1 MDAVTV
7 TVDGMEVDV
16 GRGATVL
23 EAIEKAGVYIPT
35 LCHHPDLVPFGACRL
50 CIVEIEQMRGFPPA
64 CATPAADGMVV
75 HTNSP
80 QLQELRRN
88 ILELILSEHPH
99 SCLICPRREDCAPF
113 RTSMRKMA
121 VSTGCLYCPQ
131 NGRCE
136 LQKVAD
142 YIGIK
147 EVNLTYSYKEF
158 PIQREPFFDRD
169 YNLCI
174 LCGRCVRICQ
184 EVRGAGAISFTY
196 RGNQAMIGT
205 AFNRPLQD
213 AGCQFC
219 AACVDACP
227 TAALLERA
235 HRWAGPP
242 QHEVATVCP
251 YCGTGCQI
259 KLEVKD
265 DRILRVNPGRD
276 GAVNQGQLCVKG
288 RFGLD
293 FVHDSKRLTSPLIKK
308 DGEFVPA
315 SWEEALGLI
324 ATRLANY
331 KGGQFAAISSAKC
344 TNEENYLI
352 QKFAR
357 AVMGSN
363 NIDHCARLC
372 HAPTVAALDMAF
384 GSSAMTNSIGEI
396 RDAACIL
403 AIGTNTTESHPV
415 IGLEVKRAVRNGA
428 KLIVVNPRYLELCRL
443 AHLWLRHRPGTDVA
457 LLMGLARVI
466 VEQGLAN
473 KTFVEER
480 CENFDAF
487 GQSLNNFDLDWV
499 AQVTGVPASDIVEA
513 ARIYA
518 TVHPASIVYAMGLTQ
533 HSHGVDNVLAAAN
546 LAMLTGNV
554 GQPSSGVNP
563 LSGQNNVQGACDVGC
578 LPDVYPG
585 YQAAANARARKKF
598 EAAWECALPQEPGL
612 TLSEIF
618 DAALAGRIKALYLVG
633 ENPVL
638 SDPDAKHVAE
648 ALKSLEF
655 LVVQDIFLTETAQLA
670 HVVLP
675 AATFA
680 EKDGTFTNTERRVQR
695 VRQAIKP
702 IGNSRPDWWITCQIA
717 RRLGGNGFDFD
728 HPSRVMDEVASLT
741 PTYRGISYRRLE
753 KGGLQW
759 PCTGKRHPGTSFLH
773 GEKFARGK
781 GHFTPLE
788 YKPSLEQPDG
798 DFPLLLTT
806 GRSLYQFHTGT
817 MTRKVPGLNILRG
830 EELVEI
836 NPNDA
841 EALGILEGER
851 VQLMSR
857 RGKVMAKAKVTENS
871 PPGVVFMTF
880 HFAESA
886 TNLVTNPALDPV
898 AKTPELKVCAVRLE
912 KAS

>member
-1 MDAVTV
+1 MDAISLTI
-7 TVDGMEVDV
+7 DGTEVEV
-16 GRGATVL
+16 RRGATLL
-23 EAIEKAGVYIPT
+23 EATKKAGVYIPT
-35 LCHHPDLVPFGACRL
+35 LCHHQDLAPFGACRL
-50 CIVEIEQMRGFPPA
+50 CIVEVEKMRGFPPA
-64 CATPAADGMVV
+64 CTTPAADGMVV

-80 QLQELRRN
+80 QLQQLRRN

-99 SCLICPRREDCAPF
+99 SCLICQRRERCEPF
-113 RTSMRKMA
+113 RASMRKMA
-121 VSTGCLYCPQ
+121 VPTGCLYCPR

-136 LQKVAD
+136 LQEVAD
-142 YIGIK
+142 HIGIK
-147 EVNLTYSYKEF
+147 EVKFAYSHKEL
-158 PIQREPFFDRD
+158 PILREPFFDRD

-184 EVRGAGAISFTY
+184 EVRGVGAIAFTY
-196 RGNQAMIGT
+196 RGSQAIIGT

-213 AGCQFC
+213 ADCQFC

-227 TAALLERA
+227 TGALMERA
-235 HRWAGPP
+235 NRWAGPP
-242 QHEVATVCP
+242 QQEVATVCP

-293 FVHDSKRLTSPLIKK
+293 FIRDRGRLTSPLIKK
-308 DGEFVPA
+308 DGEFVAA
-315 SWEEALGLI
+315 SWEEALSLI
-324 ATRLANY
+324 SSRLANY
-331 KGGQFAAISSAKC
+331 KGEQFAAISSAKC
-344 TNEENYLI
+344 TTEENYLI

-357 AVMGSN
+357 AVMGTN
-363 NIDHCARLC
+363 NVDHCARLC
-372 HAPTVAALDMAF
+372 HAPTIVALDMAF
-384 GSSAMTNSIGEI
+384 GSSAMTNSIPEI

-415 IGLEVKRAVRNGA
+415 IGLEIKRAVGNGA
-428 KLIVVNPRYLELCRL
+428 KLIVANPRHIELCRL
-443 AHLWLRHRPGTDVA
+443 AHLWLRHRLGTDVA
-457 LLMGLARVI
+457 LLMGLARAI
-466 VEQGLAN
+466 VDQGLAD
-473 KTFVEER
+473 KTFIEER
-480 CENFDAF
+480 CENFNAF
-487 GQSLNNFDLDWV
+487 KESLNNFDLDWV
-499 AQVTGVPASDIVEA
+499 AQVTGVPTSDIVEA

-518 TVHPASIVYAMGLTQ
+518 TVRPASIIYATGLTQ

-546 LAMLTGNV
+546 LAMLTANV
-554 GQPSSGVNP
+554 GRPSSGVNQ
-563 LSGQNNVQGACDVGC
+563 LSDQNNLQGACDMGC
-578 LPDVYPG
+578 LPNFYPG
-585 YQAAANARARKKF
+585 YQAVADAKARKKF
-598 EAAWECALPQEPGL
+598 ETAWDCALPQGQGL
-612 TLSEIF
+612 TLTEIF
-618 DAALAGRIKALYLVG
+618 DAAFAGRIQALYLVG
-633 ENPVL
+633 HNPVL
-638 SDPDAKHVAE
+638 SNPDAKHVAE
-648 ALKSLEF
+648 ALKRLEF
-655 LVVQDIFLTETAQLA
+655 MVVQDIFLTETAQLA

-680 EKDGTFTNTERRVQR
+680 EEDGTFTNTERRVQR
-695 VRQAIKP
+695 VRQALKP
-702 IGNSRPDWWITCQIA
+702 IGNSRPNWWITCQIA
-717 RRLGGNGFDFD
+717 KMLGGKGFDFA
-728 HPSRVMDEVASLT
+728 HPSQVMDEVASLT
-741 PTYRGISYRRLE
+741 PSYRGISYRRLE

-759 PCTGKRHPGTSFLH
+759 PCSSKRHPGTPFLH
-773 GEKFARGK
+773 REKFARGK

-788 YKPSLEQPDG
+788 YKPSLEQPDR

-817 MTRKVPGLNILRG
+817 MTRKVSGLNMLKG

-841 EALGILEGER
+841 EALGIFEGER
-851 VQLMSR
+851 VQVISR
-857 RGKVMAKAKVTENS
+857 RGRVMAKARVTEKS

-886 TNLVTNPALDPV
+886 TNLLTNPALDPV